1 MQAPMYTYQW
11 NRGEMLHVLL
21 GQAADM
27 RYCTIRNV
35 DQCEVRM
42 KMQIEGSRDVCC
54 FIILTVILYMR
65 AGP

>member
-11 NRGEMLHVLL
+11 NRGEMLL

-27 RYCTIRNV
+27 RYRTIINV
-35 DQCEVRM
+35 DQCEVWM

>member
-1 MQAPMYTYQW
+1 
-11 NRGEMLHVLL
+11 MLHVLL

-27 RYCTIRNV
+27 RYRTIRNV